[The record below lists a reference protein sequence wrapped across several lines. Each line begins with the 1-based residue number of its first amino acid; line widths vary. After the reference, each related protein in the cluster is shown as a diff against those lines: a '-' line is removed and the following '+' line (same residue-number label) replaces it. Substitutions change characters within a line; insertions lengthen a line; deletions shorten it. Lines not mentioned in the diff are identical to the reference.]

1 MNSNE
6 IREPTGLVQVLEE
19 LLKRPEELAE
29 QICRDGAGR
38 ITMTLLWCGLAGF
51 LAYGVLM
58 GSFSGHPQWLWS
70 AAKVPGGMLLCGLLC
85 FPSLFIFSCLSGA
98 EISLGQTVS
107 LLVGGLTLT
116 AVLLIGFLPV
126 VFIFSCSTHSVSF
139 MGFIHLLIWVVSFV
153 IGIRFLQRGIRM
165 FTENRSHLLV
175 VWCFVLLL
183 TMVQMSTTL
192 RPLVGSSQDFITPE
206 KKFFLVHWG
215 ETADHDINASDTP
228 DQGGNR

>member
-1 MNSNE
+1 MNENE
-6 IREPTGLVQVLEE
+6 IREPAGLAQVLEE

-29 QICRDGAGR
+29 EICRGGAGKT
-38 ITMTLLWCGLAGF
+38 IAILFFCGLVGF
-51 LAYGVLM
+51 VAYGVLM

-70 AAKVPGGMLLCGLLC
+70 AVKVPGGMLLCGLLC

-98 EISLGQTVS
+98 EISLSQTAS

-126 VFIFSCSTHSVSF
+126 VFIFACSTHSVSF
-139 MGFIHLLIWVVSFV
+139 MGFIHLFIWVVSFV
-153 IGIRFLQRGIRM
+153 IGIRFLQRGIGM
-165 FTENRSHLLV
+165 FTEKKSSLLV

-183 TMVQMSTTL
+183 TMTQMSTTL
-192 RPLVGSSQDFITPE
+192 RPLVGGSPDFITPE

-215 ETADHDINASDTP
+215 EIADQDI
-228 DQGGNR
+228 QGTDSADRGKK